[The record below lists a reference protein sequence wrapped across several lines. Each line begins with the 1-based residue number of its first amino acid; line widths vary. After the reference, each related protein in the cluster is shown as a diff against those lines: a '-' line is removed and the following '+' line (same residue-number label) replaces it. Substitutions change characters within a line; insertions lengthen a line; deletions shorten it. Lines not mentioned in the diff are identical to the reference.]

1 MYNIVIRKEGFL
13 FFENIDSPVLPKYTL
28 IIEAPMLREYKKY
41 IEYHNISSI
50 MINSNY
56 TNGVIGDL
64 SFLGESSSKI
74 KSLTILQPNIHIGGI
89 DNLVN
94 LEVLSMESPLKKDL
108 DISIFKFSSGAI
120 KIQPLLLKY

>member
-1 MYNIVIRKEGFL
+1 MNNIVIRKEGFL

-74 KSLTILQPNIHIGGI
+74 KSLTILQPNIHLAVIYLTVMNVDG
-89 DNLVN
+89 
-94 LEVLSMESPLKKDL
+94 
-108 DISIFKFSSGAI
+108 
-120 KIQPLLLKY
+120 